1 MSVKAMTNDDRIAQM
16 LDRWRDDLADL
27 LAAEYARGAQDTL
40 MRIHEFTSA
49 QLRGQAPPPAP
60 DDEEAEI
67 ETPEGRKRAPK
78 GLVGVLVKR
87 ALTEAAPNG
96 LPTSEFKNRARD
108 ETERMVSMGS
118 IRNELRRGA
127 IAGRYREEGG
137 RWFLTFAP

>member
-1 MSVKAMTNDDRIAQM
+1 M

-40 MRIHEFTSA
+40 RRIHEFAGA
-49 QLRGQAPPPAP
+49 QLLGLAPPTPP
-60 DDEEAEI
+60 DDDEAEI
-67 ETPEGRKRAPK
+67 DTPEGRKRAPK

-87 ALTEAAPNG
+87 ALSRAAPNG
-96 LPTSEFKNRARD
+96 LPTSDFKSHAKD
-108 ETERMVSMGS
+108 DMERMISLGS

-137 RWFLTFAP
+137 RWFLTSAS